1 MIPFDT
7 DYPYPMVYPK
17 FCYQKSITPE
27 LSQVI
32 LDVAVQVAWMYYSIF
47 FADFPDSILVL
58 LKKSIT

>member
-1 MIPFDT
+1 VAPFDT

-32 LDVAVQVAWMYYSIF
+32 LDVAVQAARMYYSK
-47 FADFPDSILVL
+47 FPSSAQEEYLRFL
-58 LKKSIT
+58 P